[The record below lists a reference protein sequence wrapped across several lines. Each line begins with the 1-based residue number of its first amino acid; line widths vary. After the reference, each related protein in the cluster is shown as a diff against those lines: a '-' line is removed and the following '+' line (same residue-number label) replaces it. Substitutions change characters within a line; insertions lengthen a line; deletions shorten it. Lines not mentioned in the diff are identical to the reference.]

1 MDALRC
7 DYCGGHINPRTY
19 KCEYCGTQYVKPKD
33 PYSPFELKVVSVPAP
48 VETLGMKMAIPMEQ
62 VKDMERMGMPV
73 EKYVRREFANQI
85 AENIAGNIEIYDD
98 FRIDSY
104 EKVYSAR
111 LRVVRPDFRF

>member
-19 KCEYCGTQYVKPKD
+19 RCEYCGTQYVKPKD
-33 PYSPFELKVVSVPAP
+33 PYGPLELKVVSVPAP
-48 VETLGMKMAIPMEQ
+48 VETLAVNMAIPMEQ
-62 VKDMERMGMPV
+62 VKDMEKMGMPV
-73 EKYVRREFANQI
+73 EKYVRREFADQI
-85 AENIAGNIEIYDD
+85 AEHIAGNIEIYDD